1 MPVLTNF
8 LSAISLGEVAVAKQ
22 EDYVEQLNAFRNA
35 VNLMQQTF
43 HIRITNSSELGAKIL
58 KKEETVYR
66 VFWRDIGLIPAD
78 FEKSCLGTRMPY
90 NSLSNLSKYPVTKIS
105 NLRNIANSLGFV
117 ILPIEYVN
125 MEKIVKMYREQD
137 ADYAKIVRKAYNEFK
152 KTLDDCKNYTR
163 KQQIYI
169 LAPVSFYDP
178 WEEISAENVLPKY
191 FSPKLKDLSTTLGM
205 ILPTQRNLYKM
216 IKNSETNIGNLN
228 ETMQKNF
235 QMVEESIHDCHKRLD
250 WVENLT
256 KQLSGRVNYLEGTV
270 QSLEVQKAN
279 MAMNLNA
286 LQLQV
291 TKLEHMLYCLLDPII
306 FSVNAGI
313 DIANIAYDEEDA
325 RIGLCFGTDMPIDF
339 FIERGMTIIND
350 KRFEPVT
357 HALML

>member
-8 LSAISLGEVAVAKQ
+8 LPAISLDEVEVAKQ

-43 HIRITNSSELGAKIL
+43 HIRITNSSELGTKIL

-66 VFWRDIGLIPAD
+66 LFWKDIGFIPAD

-125 MEKIVKMYREQD
+125 MEKIIKMYRQQNT
-137 ADYAKIVRKAYNEFK
+137 DYSKIVRKAYNEFK

-169 LAPVSFYDP
+169 LAPVSFYAP

-216 IKNSETNIGNLN
+216 IKNSETNIENLN
-228 ETMQKNF
+228 ETMQNNF

-256 KQLSGRVNYLEGTV
+256 KQLSRRVNYLEGTV
-270 QSLEVQKAN
+270 AN
-279 MAMNLNA
+279 MAMNLKA

-313 DIANIAYDEEDA
+313 DIANIACDDEDA

-357 HALML
+357 YALTL

>member
-8 LSAISLGEVAVAKQ
+8 LPAISLDEVEVAKQ

-43 HIRITNSSELGAKIL
+43 HIRITNSSELGTKIL

-66 VFWRDIGLIPAD
+66 LFWKDIGFIPAD

-105 NLRNIANSLGFV
+105 NLRNIANFLGFV

-125 MEKIVKMYREQD
+125 MEKIIKMYRQQN

-178 WEEISAENVLPKY
+178 WEEISAENILPKY
-191 FSPKLKDLSTTLGM
+191 FSPKLNDLSTTLGI

-216 IKNSETNIGNLN
+216 IKNSETNIENLN

-235 QMVEESIHDCHKRLD
+235 QMVEESIHNCHKRID

-256 KQLSGRVNYLEGTV
+256 KQLSERVAGTV
-270 QSLEVQKAN
+270 QSLEVKTAN
-279 MAMNLNA
+279 MAMDLKA
-286 LQLQV
+286 LRLQV
-291 TKLEHMLYCLLDPII
+291 TKLEHMLHCLLDPII

-313 DIANIAYDEEDA
+313 DIANIACDGEDA

-357 HALML
+357 YTLTL

>member
-8 LSAISLGEVAVAKQ
+8 LPAVSLGEVEVAKQ
-22 EDYVEQLNAFRNA
+22 EDYVKQLNAFRNA

-43 HIRITNSSELGAKIL
+43 NIRITKNSALGIKIL

-66 VFWRDIGLIPAD
+66 VFWKDIGCIPTD

-90 NSLSNLSKYPVTKIS
+90 NSLSNLSKYPVTKMS
-105 NLRNIANSLGFV
+105 NLRNLANSLGFV

-125 MEKIVKMYREQD
+125 MEKIIKMYRQQNT
-137 ADYAKIVRKAYNEFK
+137 DYAKIVRNAYNEFK
-152 KTLDDCKNYTR
+152 KTLDECKNYTR
-163 KQQIYI
+163 KQKIYI

-178 WEEISAENVLPKY
+178 WKEISAENILPKY
-191 FSPKLKDLSTTLGM
+191 FPPQLKDLSTTLGM

-216 IKNSETNIGNLN
+216 VKNSETNIENLN

-235 QMVEESIHDCHKRLD
+235 QMVEESIYDCHKRLD

-256 KQLSGRVNYLEGTV
+256 KQLSARVNYLEGTV
-270 QSLEVQKAN
+270 QSLEFRTAN
-279 MAMNLNA
+279 MAMNLQA
-286 LQLQV
+286 IHLRV
-291 TKLEHMLYCLLDPII
+291 TELEHMLYCLLDPII
-306 FSVNAGI
+306 FSVNEGI
-313 DIANIAYDEEDA
+313 DISSIVCDDEDA

-357 HALML
+357 YALTL